1 MKNTKNIKFIVN
13 LVDVDPNTV
22 YIKFVQGKV
31 RAGIPIT
38 EVDYRTIYNSGVID
52 SYKMIYNSLDDIVD
66 AFMEMNNDK
75 LTTVFD
81 NIMHTVEAVE
91 KKNKAPW
98 YKRLWNTIKRP
109 FTRKK

>member
-38 EVDYRTIYNSGVID
+38 EVDYRTIHADGMAAACNIIYDTLDAFVD
-52 SYKMIYNSLDDIVD
+52 SYM
-66 AFMEMNNDK
+66 ATNNDK
-75 LTTVFD
+75 VTTVLN
-81 NIMHTVEAVE
+81 NIMHAVEEVE
-91 KKNKAPW
+91 KKKAPW

>member
-22 YIKFVQGKV
+22 YIRFVQGKV

-38 EVDYRTIYNSGVID
+38 EIDYRTIHADGIVTACNTIYDSLDAFID
-52 SYKMIYNSLDDIVD
+52 SYMT
-66 AFMEMNNDK
+66 MNNDK
-75 LTTVFD
+75 LTTVFG
-81 NIMHTVEAVE
+81 NIMHAVEAVE

-98 YKRLWNTIKRP
+98 YKRLWNSIKRP